1 VLKFGGQMTRD
12 CIQFRKRDRVI
23 RLDRFLPQSMILD
36 WLRLEERSTGTKEG
50 CAEGDCGACTVV
62 IARQRDGRLVYEPVN
77 ACIATIGQLDGSE
90 LITIEDLAHEGKLHP
105 VQTAMAAEHGSQCGF
120 CTPGI
125 VMSLFAHFHSEG
137 DRTDRARINDVLA
150 GNLCRCTGYRSIVD
164 AARQACAGPVA
175 DQFVAREAETCAALA
190 RLNDGADIFVGDE
203 AGFFAAPASEASLA
217 SLYQRHPDARIV
229 GGATDVG
236 LWITKKLVT
245 LDKIIHV
252 GRAGLDKI
260 EAAAD
265 CLNIGAS
272 VTLANAT
279 SSLASISP
287 DIAEIVRRFGSVQ
300 VRAAGTVGGSIAN
313 ASPIGDLAPLFIAL
327 GGSVELRKGERIRA
341 LPLEQF
347 FIAYGK
353 QDREPGEFV
362 RRLIVPKLPAAN
374 FFKAYKISKRF
385 DEDITAVLGA
395 FRIGVEGG
403 HITSA
408 RVVFGG
414 MAATPKRALAVERQL
429 IGVAVNDPGAWRKA
443 AERIGDD
450 FTPLTDMRAS
460 AGYRLGVAG
469 NLVIKALAEI
479 SGAASPMT
487 RILKRR
493 EALHVAD

>member
-1 VLKFGGQMTRD
+1 MTRD
-12 CIQFRKRDRVI
+12 CIQFRRRDQIV
-23 RLDRFLPQSMILD
+23 RLDRFLPQSTILD

-62 IARQRDGRLVYEPVN
+62 IAREHSGRLCHEPVN
-77 ACIATIGQLDGSE
+77 ACIATLGQLDGCE
-90 LITIEDLAHEGKLHP
+90 LITVEDLAHEGKLHP
-105 VQTAMAAEHGSQCGF
+105 VQTAMAAGHGSQCGF

-137 DRTDRARINDVLA
+137 DRTDRARINDALA

-164 AARQACAGPVA
+164 AMREACAGPAA
-175 DQFVAREAETCAALA
+175 DHFVTREAETRAALKQ
-190 RLNDGADIFVGDE
+190 LNDGADIFVGNDTR
-203 AGFFAAPASEASLA
+203 FFAAPASEASLA

-236 LWITKKLVT
+236 LWITKRLMN

-252 GRAGLDKI
+252 GRAGLDTM
-260 EAAAD
+260 ETTAD
-265 CLNIGAS
+265 ALHIGAS
-272 VTLANAT
+272 VTLANA
-279 SSLASISP
+279 SPSLASISP

-300 VRAAGTVGGSIAN
+300 VRVAGTVGGSIAN

-341 LPLEQF
+341 LPLERF

-362 RRLIVPKLPAAN
+362 RRLIVPKLPPAT

-403 HITSA
+403 RITSV
-408 RVVFGG
+408 RVAFGG

-429 IGVAVNDPGAWRKA
+429 MGVAVNDSGAWRSA
-443 AERIGDD
+443 TERIGDD

-460 AGYRLGVAG
+460 AEYRSRVAG

-479 SGAASPMT
+479 SGAAGPMT
-487 RILKRR
+487 RILDRR
-493 EALHVAD
+493 ETVHVAD

>member
-1 VLKFGGQMTRD
+1 MTRD
-12 CIQFRKRDRVI
+12 CIQFRRQGQIV
-23 RLDRFLPQSMILD
+23 RLDRFLPQSTILD

-50 CAEGDCGACTVV
+50 CAEGDCGACTIV
-62 IARQRDGRLVYEPVN
+62 IAREHNSRLLYEPVN
-77 ACIATIGQLDGSE
+77 ACIATLGQLDGGE
-90 LITIEDLAHEGKLHP
+90 LITVEDLVHEGKLHP
-105 VQTAMAAEHGSQCGF
+105 VQTAMAAGHGSQCGF

-137 DRTDRARINDVLA
+137 DRTDRAKINDALA
-150 GNLCRCTGYRSIVD
+150 GNLCRCTGYKSIVD

-175 DQFVAREAETCAALA
+175 DQFASTESETRAVLT
-190 RLNDGADIFVGDE
+190 RLNDGADIFVGDDTR
-203 AGFFAAPASEASLA
+203 FFASPASEASLA

-236 LWITKKLVT
+236 LWITKKLMT

-260 EAAAD
+260 EATSDALYVGAA
-265 CLNIGAS
+265 
-272 VTLANAT
+272 VTLERAT
-279 SSLASISP
+279 APLESIDP
-287 DIAEIVRRFGSVQ
+287 DIAEIFRRFGSVQ
-300 VRAAGTVGGSIAN
+300 VRTAGTVGGSIAN

-362 RRLIVPKLPAAN
+362 RRLIVPKLPSAT
-374 FFKAYKISKRF
+374 FFKAFKISKRF
-385 DEDITAVLGA
+385 DEDITTVLGA
-395 FRIGVEGG
+395 FRIGIEAGR
-403 HITSA
+403 ITSA
-408 RVVFGG
+408 RVAFGG

-429 IGVAVNDPGAWRKA
+429 LGATLNDATLWRSA
-443 AERIGDD
+443 AGQVGND

-460 AGYRLGVAG
+460 AGYRLGVAS

-487 RILKRR
+487 RILERR
-493 EALHVAD
+493 ETVHVAD

>member
-1 VLKFGGQMTRD
+1 MTRD
-12 CIQFRKRDRVI
+12 CIQFRRQDQII
-23 RLDRFLPQSMILD
+23 RLDRFLPQSTILD

-50 CAEGDCGACTVV
+50 CGEGDCGACTVV
-62 IARQRDGRLVYEPVN
+62 IARERNGRLIYEPVN
-77 ACIATIGQLDGSE
+77 ACIATLGQLDGCE
-90 LITIEDLAHEGKLHP
+90 LITVEDLAHQGKLHP
-105 VQTAMAAEHGSQCGF
+105 VQSAMAAGHGSQCGF

-137 DRTDRARINDVLA
+137 DRTDRAAINDVLA

-164 AARQACAGPVA
+164 AARKACAGPAA
-175 DQFVAREAETCAALA
+175 DQFTATESQTRAVLG
-190 RLNDGADIFVGDE
+190 RLNDGSDILVGDE
-203 AGFFAAPASEASLA
+203 TRFFASPASEASLA
-217 SLYQRHPDARIV
+217 ALYLRHPDARVI

-236 LWITKKLVT
+236 LWITKKLMT

-252 GRAGLDKI
+252 GRAGLDAI
-260 EAAAD
+260 EPTAD
-265 CLNIGAS
+265 SLNIGAA
-272 VTLANAT
+272 VTLANAS

-313 ASPIGDLAPLFIAL
+313 ASPIGDLAPLFVAL
-327 GGSVELRKGERIRA
+327 GGGVELRKGERVRA
-341 LPLEQF
+341 LPLEKF

-362 RRLIVPKLPAAN
+362 RRLIVPKLPAAV

-395 FRIGVEGG
+395 FRIAVEGG
-403 HITSA
+403 RITSA
-408 RVVFGG
+408 RIAFGG

-429 IGVAVNDPGAWRKA
+429 IGADVDDSAVWRSA
-443 AERIGDD
+443 AEQVGND

-460 AGYRLGVAG
+460 AEYRLDVAG

-479 SGAASPMT
+479 SGAASPVT
-487 RILKRR
+487 RILGRQ
-493 EALHVAD
+493 EALHVAP